1 MFRRFLFDESGEEF
15 DENMPLIATIA
26 LVIIAFIR
34 LLAAK

>member
-15 DENMPLIATIA
+15 EEKTPLIAA
-26 LVIIAFIR
+26 VVLVIMAFIR

>member
-15 DENMPLIATIA
+15 EENTLLIASVV
-26 LVIIAFIR
+26 LVIMAFIR